1 MHGPC
6 FTLGVVPILEIDR
19 LRGFVINP
27 KKKTMDDLFGSA
39 GIGFYGHMLNGQV
52 HGPFWTGML
61 QKSHLVGIASSNGM

>member
-19 LRGFVINP
+19 LRGFVIN
-27 KKKTMDDLFGSA
+27 KKKSMDELFGTG

-52 HGPFWTGML
+52 SGPFWAGML
-61 QKSHLVGIASSNGM
+61 QKSHLVGMASSNGM